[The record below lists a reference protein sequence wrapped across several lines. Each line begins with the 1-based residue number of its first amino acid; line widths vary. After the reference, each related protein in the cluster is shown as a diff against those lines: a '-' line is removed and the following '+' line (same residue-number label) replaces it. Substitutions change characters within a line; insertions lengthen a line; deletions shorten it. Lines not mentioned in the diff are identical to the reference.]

1 MNTFNVNNKIG
12 DIVIQFPRVAEI
24 FKEYEIDFCCGGDR
38 SLGVALKELNLSENE
53 VLNRINNSYD
63 EYIRSVNTK
72 ETDWTNAPILD
83 LVNHIVNRYHAYL
96 YMNLPKISELTTK
109 IYKVHGI
116 NHPELAEVHKL
127 FHMLKMELEAHTIKE
142 ETIQY
147 PAIEKYVKTK
157 SESDLDK
164 AIEVIQVLNDEHVG
178 AGSIL
183 KKLRKVTNNY
193 TVPEDGCTTYYLAY
207 EKLQELES
215 DTFEHIHLENNILFP
230 RLFELDK

>member
-38 SLGVALKELNLSENE
+38 SLGVALKELNLNENE
-53 VLNRINNSYD
+53 ILTRINNSYD

-164 AIEVIQVLNDEHVG
+164 AIEIIQDLNDEHVG

-183 KKLRKVTNNY
+183 KNLRKITNNY

>member
-1 MNTFNVNNKIG
+1 MNKFNINNKIG
-12 DIVIQFPRVAEI
+12 DIVIHFPASAEI
-24 FKEYEIDFCCGGDR
+24 LKEYEIDFCCGGDR
-38 SLGVALKELNLSENE
+38 KLGTAINELNLNENE
-53 VLNRINNSYD
+53 IITRINRSYD
-63 EYIRSVNTK
+63 EYVRNTHK
-72 ETDWTNAPILD
+72 NDIDWTSAPIMN
-83 LVNHIVNRYHAYL
+83 LVNHILNRYHAYL
-96 YMNLPKISELTTK
+96 YMNLPKISDLTTK
-109 IYKVHGI
+109 IYKVHGL

-142 ETIQY
+142 ETVQY
-147 PAIEKYVKTK
+147 PAIERFVRSNSKP
-157 SESDLDK
+157 DLDK
-164 AIEVIQVLNDEHVG
+164 AIQVITELNDEHVG

-230 RLFELDK
+230 RLFKLQE